1 MRVFVTRE
9 GLKWILRWTQRGFF
23 AISVFLLAYCG
34 FVLIDSWM
42 FQNAGRRELERD
54 LVGRQTAGGEG
65 ESRES
70 PAKPAAPPRVVT
82 ESTVGRLQV
91 PRIGL
96 SVIVIEGISK
106 ATLRRAAGHIPGTPL
121 PGQAGNIGI
130 AGHRDTF
137 FRALRNIR
145 QDDIITIATPLADYG
160 YRVVSVKVVSP
171 SDIAVLDSTRNQILT
186 LVTCYPFYF
195 VGSAPNR
202 FIVRAER
209 VP

>member
-1 MRVFVTRE
+1 MRVFLTRE
-9 GLKWILRWTQRGFF
+9 GLKGILRWTQLGMF
-23 AISVFLLAYCG
+23 AISVSLLAYCG

-42 FQNAGRRELERD
+42 FQHAATREIERD
-54 LVGRQTAGGEG
+54 LAGRQTARGEADNVG
-65 ESRES
+65 S
-70 PAKPAAPPRVVT
+70 PSGPAASPRVVT

-106 ATLRRAAGHIPGTPL
+106 ASLQRAVGHIPGTSL
-121 PGQAGNIGI
+121 PGQAGNVGI

-137 FRALRNIR
+137 FRALRHIR
-145 QDDIITIATPLADYG
+145 QDDFITIATPLADYG
-160 YRVVSVKVVSP
+160 YRVVSVKIVSP